1 MTAALVFGY
10 LRPWLATILASTASV
25 RYVAL
30 LELRPT
36 SLRRFAFP
44 GRVLEFL
51 NTSVVPARSPEA
63 DDEVLVPG
71 TGTRM
76 RWILPALAAI
86 VLASVG
92 MVHSAIVL
100 ASRWGVESNV
110 VGMIVLAGRTGIPN
124 VIAAVRLAL
133 HQRGAAVASEA
144 LNSNTLNLLVTAEPE
159 HREHIQATAHERFP
173 RASEGRPG
181 PPEHHGASEYEFNPA
196 DCARVEH
203 AMERPTG
210 RRSDMPIRNTTLQ
223 ARRGRSADA
232 SGKRVRQRRPDGAL
246 RRWGYECEPPASR
259 SNVPCAAR
267 VPVAVGGPFRI
278 HSNATPIIAPTSG
291 PTR

>member
-173 RASEGRPG
+173 RASEERPG
-181 PPEHHGASEYEFNPA
+181 PPGAPRGL
-196 DCARVEH
+196 RV
-203 AMERPTG
+203 RIQSS
-210 RRSDMPIRNTTLQ
+210 RLR
-223 ARRGRSADA
+223 ARRAR
-232 SGKRVRQRRPDGAL
+232 DGAAY
-246 RRWGYECEPPASR
+246 RKEIGHAHQEHDAPSASR
-259 SNVPCAAR
+259 TICGCIGQTCSAA
-267 VPVAVGGPFRI
+267 
-278 HSNATPIIAPTSG
+278 APGWRASPMG
-291 PTR
+291 L